1 MTTESGQP
9 TAALYGLSVTLLKLL
24 REDRPLGLAFA
35 LDCPVPTFRQAHY
48 PDYKAQRPPVA
59 DALREQLAMLPRLI
73 DAFQAPRFAVPTF
86 EADDVLATLAKQL
99 EAAGH
104 KSLVVTGDRD
114 LFQIVRERVDIMFV
128 GARGQPPVIYDRAA
142 VERRYGLRPDQLPS
156 RTALVGDT
164 SDNLPKVKGIGE
176 RGASA
181 LVRTFGDARS
191 LLAQVSQVTPARLRD
206 SIERSAEQIL
216 ATEALAKLRE
226 DVPLPEGPRY
236 TPVTQTS
243 LERVRELFVELEF
256 KSLLPRVDA
265 LMAYLSTLG
274 NAPDPQ

>member
-1 MTTESGQP
+1 MNTVSGQP

-48 PDYKAQRPPVA
+48 AAYKAQRPPIA

-73 DAFQAPRFAVPTF
+73 DAFDAPRFAVPTF

-99 EAAGH
+99 EAAGQ
-104 KSLVVTGDRD
+104 KTLVVTGDRD
-114 LFQIVRERVDIMFV
+114 LFQIIRERVDIMFV

-142 VERRYGLRPDQLPS
+142 IERRYGLRPEQLPS

-181 LVRTFGDARS
+181 LVRTFGDART
-191 LLAQVSQVTPARLRD
+191 LLAQVAQVTPARLRD

-216 ATEALAKLRE
+216 ATEALAKLRD

-236 TPVTQTS
+236 APVSQAS
-243 LERVRELFVELEF
+243 LQRVRELFVELEF

-265 LMAYLSTLG
+265 LLANSASVSLLSE
-274 NAPDPQ
+274 P